1 MGTCA
6 KIIPIV
12 ELVPVDILVVSVVP
26 IDSVP
31 DVETGV
37 VPVEDVLFGSGRAKI
52 TTPKQAT
59 N

>member
-37 VPVEDVLFGSGRAKI
+37 VVVEDVLLGSGRVKI
-52 TTPKQAT
+52 TIPKQAT